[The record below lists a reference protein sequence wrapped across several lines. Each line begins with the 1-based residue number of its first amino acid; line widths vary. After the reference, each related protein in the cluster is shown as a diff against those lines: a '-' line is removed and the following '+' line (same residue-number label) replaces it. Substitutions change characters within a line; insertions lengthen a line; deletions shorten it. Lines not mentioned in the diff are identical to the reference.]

1 MDKDIIRIVGKALDG
16 NDLSAAETATL
27 FKIEDLSEEA
37 FFLQHAGR
45 AFSAQLVDGKA
56 EIHGQTGINI
66 APCPQNCQFCSF
78 AIGNKVFAKS
88 TVDPVDKVVENAL
101 YLEAAG
107 SNAIYLMATADYPFE
122 EFLKVSTAVK
132 QAMKTDIQLIAN
144 IGDFDED
151 GAKALHELG
160 FAGVYHAIRMGEG
173 AVTRIPVER
182 RIKTIEAAHAAGLA
196 VGMCV
201 EPVGPEHTVEELVE
215 KTLLTRDLGAVFSG
229 AMRRTAIP
237 SSPLAKYGTVT
248 YARMANIVA
257 AVALATGTKVPG
269 NCTHEPNQLGVFAG
283 ANLLWAE
290 VGSNPRDTNDETVRG
305 WTGQHC
311 AELYAETAWN
321 VLEGPSAMFA

>member
-27 FKIEDLSEEA
+27 LKIEDLSEEA

-45 AFSAQLVDGKA
+45 AFSAQLVHGKA

-66 APCPQNCQFCSF
+66 APCPQNCRFCSF
-78 AIGNKVFAKS
+78 AVSNKVFDRS
-88 TVDPVDKVVENAL
+88 TVDPIEKVIENVL
-101 YLEAAG
+101 FLEAAG
-107 SNAIYLMATADYPFE
+107 SNAIYLMATADYSFE
-122 EFLKVSTAVK
+122 DFLEISAAVK
-132 QAMKTDIQLIAN
+132 RAMKTDIQLIAN

-151 GAKALHELG
+151 GAKALRDLG

-173 AVTRIPVER
+173 EVTRIPVER
-182 RIKTIEAAHAAGLA
+182 RIKTIEAAHAAGLS

-201 EPVGPEHTVEELVE
+201 EPVGPEHAIDELVE
-215 KTLLTRDLGAVFSG
+215 KTLMTRNLGAVFSG

-237 SSPLAKYGTVT
+237 SSPLAKYGTVS

-257 AVALATGTKVPG
+257 AVALATGANVPG

-283 ANLLWAE
+283 ANLVWAE

-305 WTGQHC
+305 WTGQRC
-311 AELYAETAWN
+311 AELYAETAWD
-321 VLEGPSAMFA
+321 VLNGPSTMFV